1 MLRQVELISKSQG
14 MPDALWQG
22 TKPSLRN
29 RYAILQQADKTTDEL
44 QKELYADVTKTMS
57 SEQLKDLNTV
67 QQISAQIRSM
77 TSPWYLHFMRYD
89 PANALKNVKCPVLA
103 LNGEKGHSSGRDYE
117 PYSHPTKNQRKRKQN
132 VTVKAYPNLNH
143 LLQTCEKGTLAE
155 YGQLEETISPEV
167 LKDMT
172 EWIQKQ

>member
-77 TSPWYLHFMRYD
+77 TSP
-89 PANALKNVKCPVLA
+89 
-103 LNGEKGHSSGRDYE
+103 
-117 PYSHPTKNQRKRKQN
+117 
-132 VTVKAYPNLNH
+132 
-143 LLQTCEKGTLAE
+143 
-155 YGQLEETISPEV
+155 
-167 LKDMT
+167 
-172 EWIQKQ
+172 